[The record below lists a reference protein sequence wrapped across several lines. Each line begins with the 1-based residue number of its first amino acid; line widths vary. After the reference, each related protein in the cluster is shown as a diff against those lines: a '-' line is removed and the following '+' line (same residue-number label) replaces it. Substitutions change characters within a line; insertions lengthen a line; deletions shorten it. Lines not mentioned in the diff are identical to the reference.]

1 LDLNGDLLER
11 DAVELT
17 RAIAA
22 HELSAEDLMAA
33 TLARIEAVNPRFG
46 AIVALRD
53 AEALLAEARA
63 QDAAIARGAP
73 AGPLQGLPIAIKDL
87 VDVAGLPTTKGSR
100 LLKDFVPAADSLM
113 VRRLKA
119 AGALIIGKT
128 NVPEFALGSYSFN
141 PVYGATRNAY
151 DERLTAG
158 GSSSGA
164 SVALALRMLPIADG
178 SDYGGS
184 LRNPAGWNNVFGFRP
199 SYGLVPGDDLDVW
212 TAKLGVLG
220 PMARSVEDLAT
231 LLSVQAGY
239 DPAVPLS
246 HDGDPARFRAPLA
259 SDIKGKRIAWFG
271 DYGGAMPCD
280 PGVLE
285 LGRAAMATFES
296 LGGVVEEARPDFDFD
311 ELWRAFVTLRHWH
324 NAPLL
329 DAYRDPAKR
338 ALLPETAI
346 YEVENGLKLT
356 AYDVADASLAR
367 SRWSA
372 ALARLFERYDAFALP
387 TAQVFAYPVD
397 QRFPQTVA
405 GRPLTTYHEWMKSA
419 APATMAG
426 APALALPAGFDA
438 EGRAMGVQLVGRP
451 RGDLEVLKLGY
462 AYDQATRW
470 PRRRRPTA
478 LG

>member
-1 LDLNGDLLER
+1 
-11 DAVELT
+11 
-17 RAIAA
+17 
-22 HELSAEDLMAA
+22 M
-33 TLARIEAVNPRFG
+33 
-46 AIVALRD
+46 
-53 AEALLAEARA
+53 
-63 QDAAIARGAP
+63 ARGAP

-100 LLKDFVPAADSLM
+100 LLKDYVPTVDGLM

-119 AGALIIGKT
+119 AGALVIGKT
-128 NVPEFALGSYSFN
+128 NVPEFGLGSYSFN
-141 PVYGATRNAY
+141 PVYGATHNAY

-164 SVALALRMLPIADG
+164 AVAVALRMLPVADG

-199 SYGLVPGDDLDVW
+199 SYGLVPSDDPDVW
-212 TAKLGVLG
+212 TPKSTVLG
-220 PMARSVEDLAT
+220 PIARSVEDLAN

-239 DPAVPLS
+239 APAVPLS

-259 SDIKGKRIAWFG
+259 SDVRGKRIAWLG
-271 DYGGAMPCD
+271 DFGGAMPCD
-280 PGVLE
+280 PGVVE
-285 LGRAAMATFES
+285 LGRAAMAVFES
-296 LGGVVEEARPDFDFD
+296 LGAVVEEARPDFDFD

-346 YEVENGLKLT
+346 YEVENGLKLS
-356 AYDVADASLAR
+356 AYDVADASVVR

-372 ALARLFERYDAFALP
+372 AVAGLFTRYDAFALP
-387 TAQVFAYPVD
+387 TAQVFAFPVD
-397 QRFPQTVA
+397 QRFPQALA

-419 APATMAG
+419 VPATMAG

-438 EGRAMGVQLVGRP
+438 EGRAMGVQLVGPP
-451 RGDLEVLKLGY
+451 RGDLGVLKLGY

-470 PRRRRPTA
+470 PRRRRPAA